1 MERIIRNLLLTFM
14 IVSVLAGGLYFFG
27 MLSFAGVFDKKYTR
41 EELTTA
47 FTEHEKEF
55 ADLEAYFVA
64 NLPKE
69 NHLDIKFGLSSG
81 KKISLDIDLG
91 MVIEGRPQKLGAYDV
106 KPASQ
111 KLDSALKMLGW
122 TPETLVTLRE
132 KLSKTNCD
140 WIGTSGAPHHVT
152 FLYPDQDGWGSFNY
166 VIYEKPITDSLVKEY
181 GAPISNSEFGKR
193 VSLDY
198 TSAL

>member
-1 MERIIRNLLLTFM
+1 MDRIIRNLLLTFI
-14 IVSVLAGGLYFFG
+14 IVCVLAGGLYCFA

-64 NLPKE
+64 KIPKG
-69 NHLDIKFGLSSG
+69 NDQRITFGLGSG
-81 KKISLDIDLG
+81 KEISLIISFDVVIDG
-91 MVIEGRPQKLGAYDV
+91 HPRIVGADDV
-106 KPASQ
+106 KPTSP
-111 KLDSALKMLGW
+111 KLDSALTMLGW
-122 TPETLVTLRE
+122 TPETLVTLRD

-140 WIGTSGAPHHVT
+140 WIVTSGAPFHVT
-152 FLYPDQDGWGSFNY
+152 YLYPNQDGWGSFDY
-166 VIYEKPITDSLVKEY
+166 VIYSTPITDSLVKEY
-181 GAPISNSEFGKR
+181 GVPIGHSEFGKR